1 MIIKRFSRSNE
12 DLEKLSDYELT
23 KIIKKGENRHKTT
36 RDLGTASGLV
46 GAAIAGNLA
55 KRDLINAAGA
65 GFMVGAIPGL
75 VAGIKS
81 GKKKKEEAE
90 TATKILRKRRN
101 KNDN

>member
-23 KIIKKGENRHKTT
+23 RIVKKGENRHKTT

-55 KRDLINAAGA
+55 KRDPINAAGA
-65 GFMVGAIPGL
+65 GGVGHTIAQG
-75 VAGIKS
+75 VGIYDKVT
-81 GKKKKEEAE
+81 GHRVKYKKKNANPK
-90 TATKILRKRRN
+90 K
-101 KNDN
+101 